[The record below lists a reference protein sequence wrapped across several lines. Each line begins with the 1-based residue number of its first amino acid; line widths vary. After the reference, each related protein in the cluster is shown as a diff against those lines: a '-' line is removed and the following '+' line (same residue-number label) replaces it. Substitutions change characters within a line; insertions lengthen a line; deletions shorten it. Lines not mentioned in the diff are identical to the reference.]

1 MMRRILILLILIAPL
16 GILFP
21 FLQDFP
27 FPPLSNYSDLAISH
41 YPNAIYLMQSLRD
54 WQQIP
59 LWSNTILSG
68 YPFGA
73 DPLSGLW
80 YLPGWFAYI
89 FPLPLGLNLDVL
101 LHLLLGGVG
110 VFFYLRKENKSDF
123 SALAGAFI
131 FELFSKTFAHYAAGH
146 LTLVYAVAWTP
157 WIFLCEKY
165 FRKGRSYFLSGIILG
180 LAALADVRWF
190 AFLLSAWVVFAIYVW
205 WLEKDG
211 KILRLIIRIVIS
223 TALATLI
230 AAPLIVPLIEFTRLT
245 TRSTLTPVDNLAL
258 ALPPSYLANLIIP
271 NFQAYA
277 EWVVYPGGVALILT
291 IFGLSRRE
299 FRKKNIFYIGTI
311 LFSLLIAL
319 GSTTPVATLLFQL
332 PGFDLLRVPSRIIFL
347 LGWAFAI
354 LAADEIDYL
363 IKLRTTEKGKKLPG
377 SGLAIVAVSGFLL
390 LIGFGLWIYTGVIP
404 FAYLWGICIIPIT
417 TILVLL
423 RRSDRISG
431 RNWVFVMLVLIC
443 LDLGEVNFSNIHFRP
458 AAEVLQAGEPE
469 SSIIGLDKGEL
480 FRVYSP
486 SYSLPQQTAATNY
499 LELADGINPLQLN
512 SYVAYMQNATGIPFS
527 GYSVTLPPFRTAQ
540 PEIDNQGYIPD
551 TKLLGQLNVKYIVSS
566 FPINDLNLVFQEKV
580 GNSQVY
586 MNKDYRPRAWIQS
599 NLDPANPDFS
609 QVTWLT
615 WSPNKIEVQAN
626 HEGWLVFSEI
636 DYPGWFAAID
646 GKPVEIARFNNI
658 LRSVHLPTG
667 EHTVDLEFRPTS
679 VYMGI
684 GLSILGWLICGG
696 NLLLRGKK
704 W

>member
-1 MMRRILILLILIAPL
+1 MMRRILILLVLIAPL

-41 YPNAIYLMQSLRD
+41 YPNAIYLIQSLRD

-80 YLPGWFAYI
+80 YLPGWIAYI
-89 FPLPLGLNLDVL
+89 FPLPLGLNLDVI
-101 LHLLLGGVG
+101 LHLLWGGIG

-123 SALAGAFI
+123 SALAGAFV

-157 WIFLCEKY
+157 WLFLCEKY
-165 FRKGRSYFLSGIILG
+165 FRKGRGYFLSGIILG

-190 AFLLSAWVVFAIYVW
+190 AFLLSVWVAFTIYIW

-211 KILRLIIRIVIS
+211 KALRLIIRIAIS

-245 TRSTLTPVDNLAL
+245 TRSALTPADNLAL
-258 ALPPSYLANLIIP
+258 SLPPSYLANLVIP

-277 EWVVYPGGVALILT
+277 EWVIYPGGVALILAL
-291 IFGLSRRE
+291 FGMSVPE
-299 FRKKNIFYIGTI
+299 FRKRNIFYIGTI
-311 LFSLLIAL
+311 LVSLLIAL
-319 GSTTPVATLLFQL
+319 GSTTPIGTLLFQL

-354 LAADEIDYL
+354 LAADEIDFL
-363 IKLRTTEKGKKLPG
+363 IKLGPTEKRGKLPG
-377 SGLAIVAVSGFLL
+377 TGLLIVAVSGFLL
-390 LIGFGLWIYTGVIP
+390 LIGLGLWIYTGDIP
-404 FAYLWGICIIPIT
+404 FSYLWGSSVTLMT
-417 TILVLL
+417 TLLVLL

-431 RNWVFVMLVLIC
+431 RSWVFVILVMIC

-458 AAEVLQAGEPE
+458 AIEVLQEGEPE
-469 SSIIGLDKGEL
+469 SSIIALDKGEL

-486 SYSLPQQTAATNY
+486 SYSLPQQTAVTNY
-499 LELADGINPLQLN
+499 LELADGIDPLQLK
-512 SYVAYMQNATGIPFS
+512 SYVAYMQNATGIPFL

-540 PEIDNQGYIPD
+540 PEIDNQGYIPN
-551 TKLLGQLNVKYIVSS
+551 TKLLGQLNVKYIVSF
-566 FPINDLNLVFQEKV
+566 FPLNDPNLVFQDKA
-580 GNSQVY
+580 GSSQVY
-586 MNKDYRPRAWIQS
+586 KNKDYRPRVWIQS
-599 NLDPANPDFS
+599 NLDPANPDFT
-609 QVTWLT
+609 QVTRLT
-615 WSPNKIEVQAN
+615 WSPNKIEVNAN

-646 GKPVEIARFNNI
+646 GQPVEIARYNNL
-658 LRSVHLPTG
+658 LRSVQLPPG
-667 EHTVDLEFRPTS
+667 EHTVELEFRPMS
-679 VYMGI
+679 VYIGI
-684 GLSILGWLICGG
+684 GLSILGWLIFGG
-696 NLLLRGKK
+696 SLLPQGKK

>member
-1 MMRRILILLILIAPL
+1 MRRILILLVLIAPL

-41 YPNAIYLMQSLRD
+41 YPNAIYLIQSLRD

-80 YLPGWFAYI
+80 YLPGWIAYI
-89 FPLPLGLNLDVL
+89 FPLPLGLNLDVI
-101 LHLLLGGVG
+101 LHLLWGGIG

-123 SALAGAFI
+123 SALAGAFV

-157 WIFLCEKY
+157 WLFLCEKY
-165 FRKGRSYFLSGIILG
+165 FRKGRGYFLSGIILG

-190 AFLLSAWVVFAIYVW
+190 AFLLSVWVAFTIYIW

-211 KILRLIIRIVIS
+211 KALRLIIRIAIS

-245 TRSTLTPVDNLAL
+245 TRSALTPADNLAL
-258 ALPPSYLANLIIP
+258 SLPPSYLANLVIP

-277 EWVVYPGGVALILT
+277 EWVIYPGGVALILAL
-291 IFGLSRRE
+291 FGMSVPE
-299 FRKKNIFYIGTI
+299 FRKRNIFYIGTI
-311 LFSLLIAL
+311 LVSLLIAL
-319 GSTTPVATLLFQL
+319 GSTTPIGTLLFQL

-354 LAADEIDYL
+354 LAADEIDFL
-363 IKLRTTEKGKKLPG
+363 IKLGPTEKRGKLPG
-377 SGLAIVAVSGFLL
+377 TGLLIVAVSGFLL
-390 LIGFGLWIYTGVIP
+390 LIGLGLWIYTGDIP
-404 FAYLWGICIIPIT
+404 FSYLWGSSVTLMT
-417 TILVLL
+417 TLLVLL

-431 RNWVFVMLVLIC
+431 RSWVFVILVMIC

-458 AAEVLQAGEPE
+458 AIEVLQEGEPE
-469 SSIIGLDKGEL
+469 SSIIALDKGEL

-486 SYSLPQQTAATNY
+486 SYSLPQQTAVTNY
-499 LELADGINPLQLN
+499 LELADGIDPLQLK
-512 SYVAYMQNATGIPFS
+512 SYVAYMQNATGIPFL

-540 PEIDNQGYIPD
+540 PEIDNQGYIPN
-551 TKLLGQLNVKYIVSS
+551 TKLLGQLNVKYIVSF
-566 FPINDLNLVFQEKV
+566 FPLNDPNLVFQDKA

-586 MNKDYRPRAWIQS
+586 KNKDYRPRVWIQS
-599 NLDPANPDFS
+599 NLDPANPDFT
-609 QVTWLT
+609 QVTRLT
-615 WSPNKIEVQAN
+615 WSPNKIEVNAN

-646 GKPVEIARFNNI
+646 GQPVEIARYNNL
-658 LRSVHLPTG
+658 LRSVHLPPG
-667 EHTVDLEFRPTS
+667 EHTVELEFRPMS
-679 VYMGI
+679 VYIGI
-684 GLSILGWLICGG
+684 GLSILGWLIFGG
-696 NLLLRGKK
+696 SLLPQGKK

>member
-1 MMRRILILLILIAPL
+1 MRRILILLVLIAPL

-41 YPNAIYLMQSLRD
+41 YPNAIYLIQSLRD

-80 YLPGWFAYI
+80 YLPGWIAYI
-89 FPLPLGLNLDVL
+89 FPLPLGLNLDVI
-101 LHLLLGGVG
+101 LHLLWGGIG

-123 SALAGAFI
+123 SALAGAFV

-157 WIFLCEKY
+157 WLFLCEKY
-165 FRKGRSYFLSGIILG
+165 FRKGRGYFLSGIILG

-190 AFLLSAWVVFAIYVW
+190 AFLLSVWVAFTIYIW

-211 KILRLIIRIVIS
+211 KALRLIIRIAIS

-245 TRSTLTPVDNLAL
+245 TRSALTPADNLAL
-258 ALPPSYLANLIIP
+258 SLPPSYLANLVIP

-277 EWVVYPGGVALILT
+277 EWVIYPGGVALILAL
-291 IFGLSRRE
+291 FGMSMPE
-299 FRKKNIFYIGTI
+299 FRKRNIFYIGTI
-311 LFSLLIAL
+311 LVSLLIAL
-319 GSTTPVATLLFQL
+319 GSTTPIGTLLFQL

-354 LAADEIDYL
+354 LAADEIDFL
-363 IKLRTTEKGKKLPG
+363 IKLGPTEKRGKLPG
-377 SGLAIVAVSGFLL
+377 TGLLIVAVSGFLL
-390 LIGFGLWIYTGVIP
+390 LIGLGLWIYTGDIP
-404 FAYLWGICIIPIT
+404 FSYLWGSSVTLMT
-417 TILVLL
+417 TLLVLL

-431 RNWVFVMLVLIC
+431 RSWVFVILVMIC

-458 AAEVLQAGEPE
+458 AIEVLQEGEPE
-469 SSIIGLDKGEL
+469 SSIIALDKGEL

-486 SYSLPQQTAATNY
+486 SYSLPQQTAVTNY
-499 LELADGINPLQLN
+499 LELADGIDPLQLK
-512 SYVAYMQNATGIPFS
+512 SYVAYMQNATGIPFL

-540 PEIDNQGYIPD
+540 PEIDNQGYIPN
-551 TKLLGQLNVKYIVSS
+551 TKLLGQLNVKYIVSF
-566 FPINDLNLVFQEKV
+566 FPLNDPNLVFQDKA

-586 MNKDYRPRAWIQS
+586 KNKDYRPRVWIQS
-599 NLDPANPDFS
+599 NLDPANPDFT
-609 QVTWLT
+609 QVTRLT
-615 WSPNKIEVQAN
+615 WSPNKIEVNAN

-646 GKPVEIARFNNI
+646 GQPVEIARYNNL
-658 LRSVHLPTG
+658 LRSVQLPPG
-667 EHTVDLEFRPTS
+667 EHTVELEFRPMS
-679 VYMGI
+679 VYIGI
-684 GLSILGWLICGG
+684 GLSILGWLIFGG
-696 NLLLRGKK
+696 SLLPQGKK

>member
-1 MMRRILILLILIAPL
+1 MRRILILLVLIAPL

-41 YPNAIYLMQSLRD
+41 YPNAIYLIQSLRD

-80 YLPGWFAYI
+80 YLPGWIAYI
-89 FPLPLGLNLDVL
+89 FPLPLGLNLDVI
-101 LHLLLGGVG
+101 LHLLWGGIG

-123 SALAGAFI
+123 SALAGAFV

-157 WIFLCEKY
+157 WLFLCEKY
-165 FRKGRSYFLSGIILG
+165 FRKGRGYFLSGIILG

-190 AFLLSAWVVFAIYVW
+190 AFLLSVWVAFTIYIW

-211 KILRLIIRIVIS
+211 KALRLIIRIAIS

-245 TRSTLTPVDNLAL
+245 TRSALTPADNLAL
-258 ALPPSYLANLIIP
+258 SLPPSYLANLVIP

-277 EWVVYPGGVALILT
+277 EWVIYPGGVALILAL
-291 IFGLSRRE
+291 FGMSVPE
-299 FRKKNIFYIGTI
+299 FRKRNIFYIGTI
-311 LFSLLIAL
+311 LVSLLIAL
-319 GSTTPVATLLFQL
+319 GSTTPIGTLLFQL

-354 LAADEIDYL
+354 LAADEIDFL
-363 IKLRTTEKGKKLPG
+363 IKLGPTEKRGKLPG
-377 SGLAIVAVSGFLL
+377 TGLLIVAVSGFLL
-390 LIGFGLWIYTGVIP
+390 LIGLGLWIYTGDIP
-404 FAYLWGICIIPIT
+404 FSYLWGSSVTLMT
-417 TILVLL
+417 TLLVLL

-431 RNWVFVMLVLIC
+431 RSWVFMILVMIC

-458 AAEVLQAGEPE
+458 AIEVLQEGEPE
-469 SSIIGLDKGEL
+469 SSIIALDKGEL

-486 SYSLPQQTAATNY
+486 SYSLPQQTAVTNY
-499 LELADGINPLQLN
+499 LELADGIDPLQLK
-512 SYVAYMQNATGIPFS
+512 SYVAYMQNATGIPFL

-540 PEIDNQGYIPD
+540 PEIDNQGYIPN
-551 TKLLGQLNVKYIVSS
+551 TKLLGQLNVKYIVSF
-566 FPINDLNLVFQEKV
+566 FPLNDPNLVFQDKV
-580 GNSQVY
+580 GSSQVY
-586 MNKDYRPRAWIQS
+586 KNKDYRPRVWIQS
-599 NLDPANPDFS
+599 NLDPANPDFT
-609 QVTWLT
+609 QVTRLT
-615 WSPNKIEVQAN
+615 WSPNKIEVNAN

-646 GKPVEIARFNNI
+646 GQPVEIARYNNL
-658 LRSVHLPTG
+658 LRSVQLPPG
-667 EHTVDLEFRPTS
+667 EHTVELEFRPMS
-679 VYMGI
+679 VYIGI
-684 GLSILGWLICGG
+684 GLSILGWLIFGG
-696 NLLLRGKK
+696 SLLPQGKK